1 MGSCQDEDRAA
12 AAQFRHRHAPVAKE
26 GYLASMSCD
35 RRHTLNERLEKH
47 VLSEYSPRVQRGV
60 ELRGLYQHQIPI
72 KRSSTGSTS
81 TSMTTSD
88 TGELGGDD
96 NTKSWKD
103 KLAGDIL
110 DSTSGYRQEAVIS
123 NANHLLRRLKLDVS
137 KDSDKCLSKNTTKM
151 SSFAFQMQNQHNSSL
166 STIYY
171 RPVDSLA
178 KDRIITP
185 PMRPLPTANSAKPVA
200 SVSRP
205 SGLSVAVDSSSSR
218 LRSTSYSP
226 TRISPGLHHCDWK
239 NDLRKVS
246 LVKSASE
253 SDDDSDD
260 DSVKRME
267 TVTHTFQRTQ
277 SVTSRNSKVSAV
289 PLSGIGVEV
298 GMSDYKDDDQ
308 HHRLNTPRVLSCS
321 ITSFIDDIIG
331 FSPTDE
337 CGDTSRRSPFDVIV
351 SILFMSVMHFCAVFL
366 IIHFIGIIC
375 TKRKILCSPNRPT
388 ADSAKDDCDRGARRE
403 QRSDGEAARHHGASS
418 PAAFAAGHALRA
430 GGLRAEGAQGW
441 GRTVEGFVDRQQHI
455 ADDDGKR
462 RPTTRCQKGRV
473 LDVAGEQVGYP
484 IAHVLHQSI
493 CRQRMFVPE

>member
-47 VLSEYSPRVQRGV
+47 VLSGYSPRVQGGV

-110 DSTSGYRQEAVIS
+110 DSTSGYSRQEVVIS
-123 NANHLLRRLKLDVS
+123 NANPLMRRLKLDVS
-137 KDSDKCLSKNTTKM
+137 KDSEKCLSKNTTKV

-166 STIYY
+166 STTYY

-200 SVSRP
+200 GVSRP

-226 TRISPGLHHCDWK
+226 TRIPPGLHHCDWK

-298 GMSDYKDDDQ
+298 GMSDYNKDDDQ
-308 HHRLNTPRVLSCS
+308 HHRSNTPRIVSCS

-331 FSPTDE
+331 FSPTND

-351 SILFMSVMHFCAVFL
+351 SILFHVRDAFL
-366 IIHFIGIIC
+366 RSISYYPFHRNYLH
-375 TKRKILCSPNRPT
+375 KE
-388 ADSAKDDCDRGARRE
+388 KD
-403 QRSDGEAARHHGASS
+403 
-418 PAAFAAGHALRA
+418 F
-430 GGLRAEGAQGW
+430 
-441 GRTVEGFVDRQQHI
+441 
-455 ADDDGKR
+455 
-462 RPTTRCQKGRV
+462 
-473 LDVAGEQVGYP
+473 
-484 IAHVLHQSI
+484 
-493 CRQRMFVPE
+493 M